1 MVTYFN
7 LVPCKGFVWNQSFI
21 NCTTRPRRYIAPSSI
36 IHISFFITLYLHS
49 PIFSLVLFTGI
60 VGKQLAK
67 KYMLLKCTLGCTEG
81 ALLGCTKPESLRTK
95 WYVLPK
101 TKICRII
108 TEVFHFHA
116 TYFILHFLL
125 KTFFKTVAEPLNLL
139 TVHHGLTFSGALKKA
154 LMVLEGISYEK
165 QYFANIFLSP

>member
-108 TEVFHFHA
+108 TEVFHFHV
-116 TYFILHFLL
+116 
-125 KTFFKTVAEPLNLL
+125 TFFIKNFLQNSCRTTKPINSAPRVNFFGCTKESPHGPGRYILWKTVLCK
-139 TVHHGLTFSGALKKA
+139 HFS
-154 LMVLEGISYEK
+154 
-165 QYFANIFLSP
+165 